1 MKVQNIF
8 FYIAPPFAVIFTL
21 GILWRRATGCAA
33 LATIFLTALRLLERR
48 LTPWKG
54 QE

>member
-1 MKVQNIF
+1 MTMSAAQFLVTDVVF
-8 FYIAPPFAVIFTL
+8 V
-21 GILWRRATGCAA
+21 GILTIAA
-33 LATIFLTALRLLERR
+33 LAAAFLTALRLLERA